1 MSQSKLESALKE
13 FNQELSIR
21 ENLDDNKMDLGRSN
35 RMIGEVLMLKGRY
48 SDAQKHEQI
57 YLKIAKECDDLVEQQ
72 RAYATIGRCHL
83 LKAEDETV
91 GGSDNPAN
99 DFKAA
104 EKAFLKS
111 LIICK
116 E

>member
-1 MSQSKLESALKE
+1 MSQSKLDAALRE
-13 FNQELSIR
+13 FNQESRLR
-21 ENLDDNKMDLGRSN
+21 KTLDNQLDFARAN

-48 SDAQKHEQI
+48 EEAQKHGQI
-57 YLKIAKECDDLVEQQ
+57 YLRIAKVSEDLVEQQ
-72 RAYATIGRCHL
+72 RAYATIGRCYL
-83 LKAEDETV
+83 LKAEDDSV
-91 GGSDNPAN
+91 SGSVHPESDY
-99 DFKAA
+99 KSA